1 MNILYSIS
9 NFEQVYPQWNDY
21 RKEFYEFWLEQEMGD
36 LEVPLHWSR

>member
-21 RKEFYEFWLEQEMGD
+21 HKEFYEFWLEQEMGD
-36 LEVPLHWSR
+36 LEVPLHWFR